1 MVQLFRQAEDKAV
14 YIALLSAIC
23 GNTVPTIKQKK
34 PTTKSMIESQPFIAR
49 DTDFDEV
56 DSPRPNTNRSPCVV
70 KLLRTI
76 LMFSSLLCH
85 NDYNS
90 KMASLRILSLFAD
103 I

>member
-1 MVQLFRQAEDKAV
+1 MPQARFCIQAVFLFTFLIFCMVQLFRQVEDKAV

-34 PTTKSMIESQPFIAR
+34 PTKSMIESQPFIAR

-70 KLLRTI
+70 KL
-76 LMFSSLLCH
+76 
-85 NDYNS
+85 
-90 KMASLRILSLFAD
+90 
-103 I
+103 